1 MDKKKDK
8 KRIADSV
15 EAPGIDPMAAFG
27 EDATAA
33 EIEKGESTATTRLSY
48 DEYDP
53 SEK

>member
-1 MDKKKDK
+1 MDKKKGK

-15 EAPGIDPMAAFG
+15 VAPGMNAADSFG
-27 EDATAA
+27 EPATKD
-33 EIEKGESTATTRLSY
+33 EIEKGESTTSTKFSY